1 MTTSVTDGITEPSS
15 VLGGAWGEESTCRPA
30 PWWWGWWG
38 DWSPGWD
45 LMLEMQQTSSFR
57 LTLIGPDGSV
67 ATDGSFV
74 VHTCPRAEHETEGLG
89 STPGCS
95 NPNGLASTQACTD
108 LAVATPSGTGTVDV
122 TLNQSGSAR
131 GYMGIELTKAPIAPG
146 TYYVWVESLD
156 QAYRVRE
163 GSQLVGLTADDE
175 YRGGFEICTVMG
187 AEILD
192 ENFQKVQDLSV
203 DQPTQAFLRVI
214 DPTQALD
221 TFDVS
226 LTTLDSKNE
235 ILSNDVSVPVS
246 RIGSSRVFIGP
257 LVFTPRGYQA
267 STASVRATSVT
278 LADISGPQLLA
289 ECVHSFAQIFRAG
302 VVWTAQE
309 LRVRPKLAIQWL
321 DEQGKPFAQGVTPT
335 QVTRIEKICDPEEDG
350 HFLYSEN
357 TWVQVAAT
365 TWGGLPVGD
374 ANGSVRLDEEIN
386 KALPSQSFFFSTP
399 NWQYSYQ
406 GEFGQATNLRP
417 DRPTGDPTLAI
428 PLTNGLTNPVAL
440 VSLAGPRAT
449 GPYSPFKTTWD
460 ATLLPCDAEPGTPCE
475 TSTSPN
481 FAPSATLQVAQW
493 VDQQVYGR
501 HAAGSGFNRWTNA
514 DPANPGNDIP
524 DWLEAMAWDT
534 LSNYDSS
541 DYPAV
546 VQQAVE
552 TPQVVDAELTGK
564 PATNLDTYAAFE
576 DEPTG
581 TKLTNDCPADPGW
594 WELTFYPGQF
604 DEDAFRW
611 DKAYVRYLY
620 GIRIEEAHA
629 LTDTVLH
636 EARHGWQRWIAE
648 CGGPLHAT
656 RAVDDL
662 SDQDDLLSN
671 PVAATGDLFAAR
683 LADAASA
690 EIIGS
695 AGNPETH
702 LYGPTISD
710 HGSFNLSVVIE
721 RDAECFPS
729 RAESDGT
736 ACPGVT
742 SVVHAVE
749 LSGIEAPP
757 GKPIVLTSNPI
768 IIARDTWMQIDV
780 SVSAERGSEGSD
792 PNQTHGIH
800 QPVGLGPCIVV
811 FEVTQ
816 GGAFQWAAETPVP
829 NASVGTKVIGITDE
843 NGKAWAQFT
852 PLATGTYMITVTNRA
867 IVPEG
872 TSLGDQF
879 QPLTIQLEV
888 Q

>member
-1 MTTSVTDGITEPSS
+1 
-15 VLGGAWGEESTCRPA
+15 
-30 PWWWGWWG
+30 
-38 DWSPGWD
+38 
-45 LMLEMQQTSSFR
+45 MLEMQQTSSFR

-335 QVTRIEKICDPEEDG
+335 QVTRIERERDPDEDG
-350 HFLYSEN
+350 HLLYAEK
-357 TWVQVAAT
+357 TWVRVAAR
-365 TWGGLPVGD
+365 TWLGVLVED
-374 ANGSVRLDEEIN
+374 ANGTVRLDEQ
-386 KALPSQSFFFSTP
+386 PTDGFTDSFICSTP
-399 NWQYSYQ
+399 DWHYSYQ
-406 GEFGQATNLRP
+406 GEFFVATNLGP
-417 DRPTGDPTLAI
+417 DRPTGDPTLSI
-428 PLTNGLTNPVAL
+428 PLKNGLTGPVAL
-440 VSLAGPRAT
+440 LSLAGPRSQAL
-449 GPYSPFKTTWD
+449 GPPPYALTWT
-460 ATLLPCDAEPGTPCE
+460 ATLLACDGQ
-475 TSTSPN
+475 STSPCSTTSKGPAFN
-481 FAPSATLQVAQW
+481 PGDPFQVAQW
-493 VDQQVYGR
+493 VDQQAYGR
-501 HAAGSGFNRWTNA
+501 HT
-514 DPANPGNDIP
+514 PAVEIPGQASFSRETPGNSIP
-524 DWLEAMAWDT
+524 DWLEAMAWDV
-534 LSNYDSS
+534 LSDYDGPS
-541 DYPAV
+541 YPAV

-552 TPQVVDAELTGK
+552 TPKELAASSPRPQDNPRDA
-564 PATNLDTYAAFE
+564 YADFT
-576 DEPTG
+576 PPPNRP
-581 TKLTNDCPADPGW
+581 TNDCPMDAGFW
-594 WELTFYPGQF
+594 TLTFYPTFF

-611 DKAYVRYLY
+611 DKPFVRYLE
-620 GIRIEEAHA
+620 GIRIEETH
-629 LTDTVLH
+629 TIRDMVLH

-648 CGGPLHAT
+648 CGGPAHGT
-656 RAVDDL
+656 RAADDL
-662 SDQDDLLSN
+662 SDQDAFLSN
-671 PVAATGDLFAAR
+671 PVVATGDPHAAR
-683 LADAASA
+683 LTDAPSA
-690 EIIGS
+690 ETTGFT
-695 AGNPETH
+695 GNPEGH
-702 LYGPTISD
+702 FSGPGASD
-710 HGSFNLSVVIE
+710 LTTSSYLLVKE
-721 RDAECFPS
+721 RDAESFPS
-729 RAESDGT
+729 RIASADDT
-736 ACPGVT
+736 CPGVT
-742 SVVHAVE
+742 SVVYPVE
-749 LSGIEAPP
+749 LAGIESPP
-757 GKPIVLTSNPI
+757 GTPL
-768 IIARDTWMQIDV
+768 DTTTPPVRV
-780 SVSAERGSEGSD
+780 SVNTLVQINVQVEAESGSENGD
-792 PNQTHGIH
+792 PNRQH
-800 QPVGLGPCIVV
+800 QPHKRSPGGLEGSIVV
-811 FEVTQ
+811 FEAT
-816 GGAFQWAAETPVP
+816 GWPENATFGWGAVDTPIS
-829 NASVGTKVIGITDE
+829 NAISGTKAIGVVDSW
-843 NGKAWAQFT
+843 GQAFVQFT
-852 PLATGTYMITVTNRA
+852 PTVAGTYTIRVTNRA
-867 IVPEG
+867 VVPEG
-872 TSLGDQF
+872 TSLGGAL